1 MDATQQ
7 MQELDAK
14 ISTGIDILEF
24 WVRSALRLGLIMG

>member
-14 ISTGIDILEF
+14 ISTGTDILEF